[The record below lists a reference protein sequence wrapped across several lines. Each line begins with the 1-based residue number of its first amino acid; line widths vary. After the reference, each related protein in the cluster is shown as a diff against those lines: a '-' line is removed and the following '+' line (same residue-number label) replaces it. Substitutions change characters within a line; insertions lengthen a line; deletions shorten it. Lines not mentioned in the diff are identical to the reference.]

1 MHSVNS
7 SIFFPALLSLPSLS
21 TRSKLRLLEWK
32 GRVDLAMYVSRGS
45 PKLLLEE
52 VTHYQAR
59 RDWKSVFE
67 SSIRH
72 PKDDGHVSK
81 LVRAVASG
89 ERVCKPFEAGG
100 RERGFMIAGDMWLKI
115 GNMSKRTISA
125 VIQVQPP

>member
-21 TRSKLRLLEWK
+21 TRAKLRLMEWK

-45 PKLLLEE
+45 PNLLLEE
-52 VTHYQAR
+52 ITNYQPT
-59 RDWKSVFE
+59 RDWKAIFD

-72 PKDDGHVSK
+72 SRDDGHVSK
-81 LVRAVASG
+81 MVRAVANG

-100 RERGFMIAGDMWLKI
+100 KERGFIIQGDMWLKI
-115 GNMSKRTISA
+115 GNMSK
-125 VIQVQPP
+125 